1 METVIFPINTQ
12 IYNSAGATRFWN
24 NLHKVRASENAK
36 AKTKRNKHHRQ
47 LKSNG
52 YFQVSNGIVRNN

>member
-1 METVIFPINTQ
+1 V
-12 IYNSAGATRFWN
+12 AAARFWN
-24 NLHKVRASENAK
+24 NLHKVRPNENAK